1 MELSKEEEIKKAK
14 EILDLA
20 SKLYLKYKP
29 VYKWI
34 SAEEAMKILGFKSK
48 TSLQKLRDSNEIV
61 ISNLSSKHILY
72 DITSIE
78 DYIERKSNRKDVIK

>member
-14 EILDLA
+14 EILKLA
-20 SKLYLKYKP
+20 SELYEKYRP

-34 SAEEAMKILGFKSK
+34 SGEEAIKK
-48 TSLQKLRDSNEIV
+48 TKLQQLRDSNKIV
-61 ISNLSSKHILY
+61 ISQLSSKHILY

-78 DYIERKSNRKDVIK
+78 DYIERNSNRKDVTK

>member
-14 EILDLA
+14 EILELA
-20 SKLYLKYKP
+20 SELYEKYRP

-34 SAEEAMKILGFKSK
+34 SGEEAMKILKIKK
-48 TSLQKLRDSNEIV
+48 TKLQQLRDNNKIV
-61 ISNLSSKHILY
+61 ISQLSSKHILY

-78 DYIERKSNRKDVIK
+78 DYIERNSNRKDVIK